1 MVAPRSVL
9 LDLDPTY
16 DLQPALRRAVHAV
29 LRPPP
34 LPRFLCPADGAA
46 KARRALQQLL
56 PEPCLVFLGSGDYH
70 YLSALLIERVREP
83 FILIL
88 VDRHADDADEWGPGF
103 LSCGGWVRRVRR
115 WPWLRGVVHLAR
127 GPLPGAPEVLAAL
140 AAPAVYV
147 SVDKDALR
155 ADEAGTGWGS
165 GSIALA
171 DLLDLLA
178 VIFSRRRPVGMD
190 VCGELS
196 PRLPGCPTVA
206 ERATIARNERANL
219 ALLALWRRAAARPGV
234 GPGSSPQVPSS
245 RGAA

>member
-9 LDLDPTY
+9 LDLDPAY
-16 DLQPALRRAVHAV
+16 DLQPRLRRAVDAV
-29 LRPPP
+29 LTPPP
-34 LPRFLCPADGAA
+34 LPRWLCPAEGAA
-46 KARRALQQLL
+46 AARRALQQL
-56 PEPCLVFLGSGDYH
+56 PSRPCLVFLGSGDYH

-83 FILIL
+83 FTLIL
-88 VDRHADDADEWGPGF
+88 VDRHADDADDWGPGF
-103 LSCGGWVRRVRR
+103 LSCGGWVRQARR
-115 WPWLRGVVHLAR
+115 WSWLRGVVHLGR
-127 GPLPGAPEVLAAL
+127 GPLPGAAEVLAAL
-140 AAPAVYV
+140 PTPAVYV

-155 ADEAGTGWGS
+155 EDEAGTGWGS

-178 VIFSRRRPVGMD
+178 AIFSRRRPVGMD

-206 ERATIARNERANL
+206 EQATIARNEQANL
-219 ALLALWRRAAARPGV
+219 ALLALWRRAAGRPGV
-234 GPGSSPQVPSS
+234 APGSSRQAPGS